1 MSVLEALTK
10 TKQRKPMKI
19 EEVRGGANT
28 WFAVRFILGHT
39 AKKVCRDNLLRAHG
53 KEEMCRAP
61 FTMAHGKEEMC
72 RVLRSP
78 ARHSVSRELF

>member
-1 MSVLEALTK
+1 MK
-10 TKQRKPMKI
+10 T
-19 EEVRGGANT
+19 EEIGGGANT
-28 WFAVRFILGHT
+28 WFAVCFNLEHT
-39 AKKVCRDNLLRAHG
+39 AKNICRRGLQRAHG